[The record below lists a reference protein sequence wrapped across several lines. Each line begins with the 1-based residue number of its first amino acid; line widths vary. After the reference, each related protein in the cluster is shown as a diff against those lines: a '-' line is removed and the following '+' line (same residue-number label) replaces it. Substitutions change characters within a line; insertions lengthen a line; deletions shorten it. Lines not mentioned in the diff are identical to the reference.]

1 MKKLIFIFLLTALI
15 TVSFIGGCKKAE
27 PPKPAETPAA
37 APTEPA
43 PAPGEEGS
51 K

>member
-1 MKKLIFIFLLTALI
+1 MKRIVLIFLLTAFV

-43 PAPGEEGS
+43 PAPGEEQA